1 LLVRVQHDLPIM
13 KPTIDTQ
20 VCSHPKKSLT
30 FLSYS
35 EETSNRPGKYV
46 RHYMCKLCLKVVND
60 DNAAGV
66 PR

>member
-1 LLVRVQHDLPIM
+1 M

-20 VCSHPKKSLT
+20 VCSHPRKSLT